1 MHPAPSIIVFT
12 VFSGLG
18 FGLLTFLGLGLPET
32 TNLTMIIYF
41 LIGFSLVSIGLLSST
56 LHLGN
61 PQRALKA
68 FTQWKTSWLSR
79 EAWMSMITMIVM
91 AAYAFLL
98 LFMDIRIISLGILGS
113 LLSLIS
119 VFSTGMIYTQIKTV
133 PRWCHWSTPILF
145 ILFSL
150 AGGALLAD
158 QIKLAKIFLICLLI
172 GQILIWR
179 IGDTQF
185 SSNGT
190 SIETATGLG
199 TIGKVKLFEA
209 PHTGTNY
216 LLNEMVY
223 IIGRKHSKQLRM
235 IGLILNTVLPLIL
248 VLTNPTS
255 YTLIAVS
262 GLIHISG
269 TMVLRWLFFAEAEHT
284 VGLYYGEHSK

>member
-79 EAWMSMITMIVM
+79 EAWMSMVTMIVM
-91 AAYAFLL
+91 TAYAFLL

-179 IGDTQF
+179 IGDKQF

-223 IIGRKHSKQLRM
+223 IIGRKHSKKLRM

>member
-79 EAWMSMITMIVM
+79 EAWMSMVTMIVM
-91 AAYAFLL
+91 AAYAFFL

-223 IIGRKHSKQLRM
+223 IIGRKHSKKLRM
-235 IGLILNTVLPLIL
+235 IGLVLNTVLPLIL

-255 YTLIAVS
+255 YTIIAVS